1 MAIVV
6 DEFGSVIGMV
16 NLEDVLERVVGEV
29 VNLGYAFEG
38 HTTHKKGT
46 IEKIDKEHFRAD
58 GRALIADLTDE
69 LGVRFE
75 SSHMHTL
82 AGLVMEQFH
91 HLPVAD
97 ESVNISG
104 YRFTFERIGKGDRKY
119 PDRTQIAPFSTR

>member
-1 MAIVV
+1 MV
-6 DEFGSVIGMV
+6 DEFGSVIGMLT
-16 NLEDVLERVVGEV
+16 LEDVLECVVGEV

-46 IEKIDKEHFRAD
+46 IEKIDKEYFRAD
-58 GRALIADLTDE
+58 GRALIADLSDE

-75 SSHMHTL
+75 SSHMQTV

-91 HLPVAD
+91 HLPVAG

-104 YRFTFERIGKGDRKY
+104 YRFTIESVSEKEIESILIEPK
-119 PDRTQIAPFSTR
+119 